1 MTTWND
7 RLLPYPLLAPWTN
20 DYGDATFVA
29 NVPHVVL
36 NNGKNINLTIKYHNT
51 SQALRDLISERR
63 AKYVVVVTCRKTSLR
78 RSWDGNDE
86 EDIQILDATLYAGE
100 LRLTPY
106 VVASEPIQRFI
117 STEHAQ
123 EFRDSR
129 PQGFDISPGAIL
141 AVGDSTNITLEDGGS
156 PFSVIDLV
164 PDPNISQGSFR
175 VVLDDNRIKIHVAK
189 RDKESIEVLRKQ
201 GEHSP
206 ERASLFPA
214 LYLHAVTEA
223 LHNLAEH
230 ADTHWA
236 YTMRKAL
243 DRHKITDDDES
254 LKFNALRHAQTL
266 MEFPIGT
273 LLRAFVSGEER

>member
-36 NNGKNINLTIKYHNT
+36 NNGKQINLTIKYHNT
-51 SQALRDLISERR
+51 SQALRDLISERK

-86 EDIQILDATLYAGE
+86 EDVQILDATLYAGE

-106 VVASEPIQRFI
+106 VVASEPIHGFI
-117 STEHAQ
+117 SAEHAQ

-175 VVLDDNRIKIHVAK
+175 VVLDDNRIKIHVTR
-189 RDKESIEVLRKQ
+189 RDKESIEVLRKG

-230 ADTHWA
+230 PDTHWA

-254 LKFNALRHAQTL
+254 LKFSALRHAQTL
-266 MEFPIGT
+266 MESPIGT
-273 LLRAFVSGEER
+273 LLRAFDSGEER